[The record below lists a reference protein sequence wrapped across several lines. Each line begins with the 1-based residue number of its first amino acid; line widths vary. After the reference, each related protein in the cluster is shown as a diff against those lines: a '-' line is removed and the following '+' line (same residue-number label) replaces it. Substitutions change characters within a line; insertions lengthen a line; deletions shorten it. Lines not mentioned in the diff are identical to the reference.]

1 MLNIKLLMMTDKA
14 KKEIFLELLEPEW
27 RQLSGYARALTGN
40 TEDARDL
47 VSDTLLSAFENF
59 DKLKNYDAFKS
70 YIFTIARR
78 KFKRNKWRMRIFT
91 GYDEANVFDFESKDS
106 QPDVRADVNILFAAM
121 QQLPDK
127 QREAIALFEI
137 SGLSLQ
143 EIQKVQGGTL
153 SGVKTRLR
161 RARQTLAEILGEKE
175 ASRHPRH
182 NGGSKKNVISNIDIK
197 SKAQI
202 NLK

>member
-1 MLNIKLLMMTDKA
+1 MTEKA
-14 KKEIFLELLEPEW
+14 KKEIFLELLEPVW

-59 DKLKNYDAFKS
+59 DKLKNSEAFKS

-78 KFKRNKWRMRIFT
+78 KFRRNKWRMRIFT
-91 GYDEANVFDFESKDS
+91 GYDEANVFDFESNES
-106 QPDVRADVNILFAAM
+106 QPDVKADVNLLYAAM
-121 QQLPDK
+121 QELPEK
-127 QREAIALFEI
+127 QREAVALFEI
-137 SGLSLQ
+137 SGLSLL

-153 SGVKTRLR
+153 SGVKTRIR
-161 RARQTLAEILGEKE
+161 RARQKLAEILGEKE
-175 ASRHPRH
+175 AFRKPKR
-182 NGGSKKNVISNIDIK
+182 NGESKKSINDHINIEQK
-197 SKAQI
+197 TQI